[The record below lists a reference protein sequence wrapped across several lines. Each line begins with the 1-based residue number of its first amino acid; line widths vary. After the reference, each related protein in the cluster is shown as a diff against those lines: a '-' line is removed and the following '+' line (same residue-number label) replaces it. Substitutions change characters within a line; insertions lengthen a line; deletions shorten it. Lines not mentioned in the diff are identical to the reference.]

1 MQRVISLLVLAV
13 ALVAAQDKKQQGN
26 TRFGP
31 GGLAVPVGVPGGHL
45 GGGLQG
51 GFPGGGLQGGF
62 PGGAVGGFPGGAV
75 GGFPGG
81 AVGGFPGGVVGGV
94 PGGVVGGFPGGVVGG
109 LAGCPPVPPPRP
121 VCKFYERNH
130 CGHYICSVDQKPF
143 ECPPVRPECPGLRFG
158 PTICYTDD
166 NCSGHDKCC
175 PDACLDHLTCKGHS
189 SGVLY

>member
-1 MQRVISLLVLAV
+1 MQRVVSLLVLAV

-51 GFPGGGLQGGF
+51 GHIGGLQGGF

-81 AVGGFPGGVVGGV
+81 AVGGFPGGA
-94 PGGVVGGFPGGVVGG
+94 VGGFPGGVGGGFPTGG

-121 VCKFYERNH
+121 VCKFYDRNH

-143 ECPPVRPECPGLRFG
+143 ECPPVRPECPGIRFG
-158 PTICYTDD
+158 PTLCYTDD
-166 NCSGHDKCC
+166 DCSGHDKCC

-189 SGVLY
+189 SGVLF